1 MFIRCAFFK
10 GKINSG
16 MEDAFH
22 AYWRDNL
29 VPLWSVFPQLLE
41 LSVLSEVESDDIE
54 NPFPLVLV
62 MKFATR
68 DDIEKALSSPTRW
81 ASKETSKGLLDMFSG
96 DVIHTVFAAD
106 QFNPIHDNKNS

>member
-10 GKINSG
+10 GKIKLG

-22 AYWRDNL
+22 AYWRENL
-29 VPLWSVFPQLLE
+29 VPLWSAFPQLLE
-41 LSVLSEVESDDIE
+41 LRVLNEVESDDIE

-68 DDIEKALSSPTRW
+68 NDIKEALASSTRW
-81 ASKETSKGLLDMFSG
+81 TSKETSKGLLDMFDG
-96 DVIHTVFAAD
+96 DVIHTFFASD
-106 QFNPIHDNKNS
+106 QFDQVIDKGA